1 MRPER
6 ARDPSLSSNVL
17 GLASIEDAFSLGT
30 LPGAALRWLLETIL
44 HPFGM
49 LGAGFGKHQLEL
61 FERG

>member
-1 MRPER
+1 
-6 ARDPSLSSNVL
+6 L